1 MPETNVSISE
11 KLQKIGQT
19 AQDYKNAVMERFK
32 DMDVEIKDW
41 NFNVG
46 KNEDAYN
53 VEVRIK
59 LSIKPKA

>member
-46 KNEDAYN
+46 KNEDEYN

>member
-1 MPETNVSISE
+1 MPETSLSISE

-46 KNEDAYN
+46 KNEDEYN

>member
-1 MPETNVSISE
+1 MPETSVNISE

-32 DMDVEIKDW
+32 DMNVEIKDW

-46 KNEDAYN
+46 KNEDEYN

>member
-1 MPETNVSISE
+1 MPENSVSISE

-46 KNEDAYN
+46 KNDTEYN

>member
-1 MPETNVSISE
+1 MPETSVNISE

-32 DMDVEIKDW
+32 DMNVEVKDW

-46 KNEDAYN
+46 KNEDEYN

>member
-11 KLQKIGQT
+11 KLQKFGQT

-46 KNEDAYN
+46 KNDTEYN

>member
-1 MPETNVSISE
+1 MPETSVSISE

-46 KNEDAYN
+46 KNEDEYN